1 MSISALFEMFENNI
15 NIIIILVFAS
25 VPLLIGSAAATRSVS
40 TVSDFFLC
48 NRSLGTAISFST
60 IYATWWSSFAFLGS
74 TSSFYFQGPVYWIAL
89 GWNALFGIAFMIFG
103 RKLRQEKNSMNYRT
117 PVDFFND
124 KYNSPILN
132 KTIIVMLIVFTI
144 PYISV
149 QFMGGGILIEM
160 ATNSLIPWR
169 ISTLFFLFIMIIYIW
184 SGGLRAVAWT
194 DSLYTILI
202 FTGMLLTGIIFI
214 HMTGG
219 ISETFKAISETS
231 PQNLHF
237 PEEINGVNGYGF
249 WISLLIV
256 MPMGELMMPQIWTRI
271 YAIKEKK
278 TFYIMPIL
286 LCISTIAYAG
296 PMLAGNAALVLEPD
310 YNGSVDYIL
319 PTMLINYLPP
329 VLMSIIICCAVSAC
343 LSTAN
348 SQLHSLSQIIILDVY
363 KNCFNT
369 KATEKHLVFMA
380 KLVILLIAVFTYML
394 LLSGSLTT
402 IFDTTLMS
410 FCVIMQLIV
419 PAAGALWWDKADA
432 DTALAGLLL
441 GLSVTL
447 LLSFWHP
454 FTMPLSSGLIGLI
467 CNAALFVI
475 SCHFKAKCSSPAI
488 GGSYDK

>member
-1 MSISALFEMFENNI
+1 MPHGGAL
-15 NIIIILVFAS
+15 
-25 VPLLIGSAAATRSVS
+25 
-40 TVSDFFLC
+40 
-48 NRSLGTAISFST
+48 
-60 IYATWWSSFAFLGS
+60 FAFLGS

-202 FTGMLLTGIIFI
+202 FTGMLPYRYHIYPYDRRHIGNFQGHLRNF
-214 HMTGG
+214 
-219 ISETFKAISETS
+219 
-231 PQNLHF
+231 PQSLHF

-278 TFYIMPIL
+278 LFYIMPIL

-296 PMLAGNAALVLEPD
+296 PMLAA
-310 YNGSVDYIL
+310 
-319 PTMLINYLPP
+319 TPP
-329 VLMSIIICCAVSAC
+329 S
-343 LSTAN
+343 
-348 SQLHSLSQIIILDVY
+348 SLSQ
-363 KNCFNT
+363 
-369 KATEKHLVFMA
+369 
-380 KLVILLIAVFTYML
+380 
-394 LLSGSLTT
+394 TT
-402 IFDTTLMS
+402 
-410 FCVIMQLIV
+410 
-419 PAAGALWWDKADA
+419 
-432 DTALAGLLL
+432 TAR
-441 GLSVTL
+441 
-447 LLSFWHP
+447 
-454 FTMPLSSGLIGLI
+454 
-467 CNAALFVI
+467 
-475 SCHFKAKCSSPAI
+475 
-488 GGSYDK
+488 

>member
-1 MSISALFEMFENNI
+1 
-15 NIIIILVFAS
+15 
-25 VPLLIGSAAATRSVS
+25 
-40 TVSDFFLC
+40 
-48 NRSLGTAISFST
+48 
-60 IYATWWSSFAFLGS
+60 
-74 TSSFYFQGPVYWIAL
+74 
-89 GWNALFGIAFMIFG
+89 
-103 RKLRQEKNSMNYRT
+103 
-117 PVDFFND
+117 
-124 KYNSPILN
+124 
-132 KTIIVMLIVFTI
+132 
-144 PYISV
+144 
-149 QFMGGGILIEM
+149 
-160 ATNSLIPWR
+160 
-169 ISTLFFLFIMIIYIW
+169 
-184 SGGLRAVAWT
+184 
-194 DSLYTILI
+194 
-202 FTGMLLTGIIFI
+202 
-214 HMTGG
+214 
-219 ISETFKAISETS
+219 
-231 PQNLHF
+231 
-237 PEEINGVNGYGF
+237 VNGYGF

>member
-1 MSISALFEMFENNI
+1 M
-15 NIIIILVFAS
+15 
-25 VPLLIGSAAATRSVS
+25 
-40 TVSDFFLC
+40 
-48 NRSLGTAISFST
+48 
-60 IYATWWSSFAFLGS
+60 
-74 TSSFYFQGPVYWIAL
+74 
-89 GWNALFGIAFMIFG
+89 
-103 RKLRQEKNSMNYRT
+103 
-117 PVDFFND
+117 
-124 KYNSPILN
+124 
-132 KTIIVMLIVFTI
+132 
-144 PYISV
+144 
-149 QFMGGGILIEM
+149 
-160 ATNSLIPWR
+160 
-169 ISTLFFLFIMIIYIW
+169 
-184 SGGLRAVAWT
+184 
-194 DSLYTILI
+194 
-202 FTGMLLTGIIFI
+202 
-214 HMTGG
+214 
-219 ISETFKAISETS
+219 
-231 PQNLHF
+231 
-237 PEEINGVNGYGF
+237 NGYGF

-410 FCVIMQLIV
+410 FCV
-419 PAAGALWWDKADA
+419 P
-432 DTALAGLLL
+432 
-441 GLSVTL
+441 
-447 LLSFWHP
+447 
-454 FTMPLSSGLIGLI
+454 
-467 CNAALFVI
+467 CR
-475 SCHFKAKCSSPAI
+475 SSPQQWEPY
-488 GGSYDK
+488 GGTKQMQIQLSPDFFSVLASLSCFHFGIHSPCLEPRGP

>member
-231 PQNLHF
+231 PQSLHF

-256 MPMGELMMPQIWTRI
+256 MPMGTYDASDMDQDLR
-271 YAIKEKK
+271 YKGEKNFLHHAD
-278 TFYIMPIL
+278 TSVYL
-286 LCISTIAYAG
+286 HHRLRRTYAG
-296 PMLAGNAALVLEPD
+296 RQRRPRP
-310 YNGSVDYIL
+310 
-319 PTMLINYLPP
+319 
-329 VLMSIIICCAVSAC
+329 
-343 LSTAN
+343 
-348 SQLHSLSQIIILDVY
+348 
-363 KNCFNT
+363 
-369 KATEKHLVFMA
+369 
-380 KLVILLIAVFTYML
+380 
-394 LLSGSLTT
+394 
-402 IFDTTLMS
+402 
-410 FCVIMQLIV
+410 
-419 PAAGALWWDKADA
+419 
-432 DTALAGLLL
+432 
-441 GLSVTL
+441 
-447 LLSFWHP
+447 
-454 FTMPLSSGLIGLI
+454 
-467 CNAALFVI
+467 
-475 SCHFKAKCSSPAI
+475 
-488 GGSYDK
+488 